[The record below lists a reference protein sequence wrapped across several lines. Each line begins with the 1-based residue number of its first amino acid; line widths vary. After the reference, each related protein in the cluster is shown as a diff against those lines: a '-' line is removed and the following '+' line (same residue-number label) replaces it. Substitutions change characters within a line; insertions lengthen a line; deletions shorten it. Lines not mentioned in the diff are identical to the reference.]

1 MLNNYVK
8 LHVNP
13 ALWDKDAAYMLHRS
27 RGNHLRKL
35 NKIKKKEK
43 YHQCTMYN
51 EKSKTGL
58 FFPVKLCFIS
68 EKQSRCIKKMPVH
81 LYLNISSIKEDTG
94 LSMHSHH
101 FFFFTYIEEKT
112 THLRIKCKKTIHL
125 VTVGNRGHCN
135 WR

>member
-1 MLNNYVK
+1 
-8 LHVNP
+8 
-13 ALWDKDAAYMLHRS
+13 MLHRS

-101 FFFFTYIEEKT
+101 FFFLHILKKKPHTLELNAKRQFT
-112 THLRIKCKKTIHL
+112 
-125 VTVGNRGHCN
+125 
-135 WR
+135 